1 LIIVLVPLNLVILQL
16 VATHPQFLVMTMM
29 HVLMTTATHTL
40 DVLTLQ
46 LIVMITTLV
55 PMITVTQALG
65 ATMNAMN
72 ANIKMLA
79 IL

>member
-1 LIIVLVPLNLVILQL
+1 VPVPLNLVILQL
-16 VATHPQFLVMTMM
+16 VVTHLLFHAMTMM

-40 DVLTLQ
+40 DVLILQ
-46 LIVMITTLV
+46 LIAMITTLV
-55 PMITVTQALG
+55 PMITVMQALD

-79 IL
+79 IP

>member
-1 LIIVLVPLNLVILQL
+1 VILQL
-16 VATHPQFLVMTMM
+16 VATHPQFLAMTMM
-29 HVLMTTATHTL
+29 HVLMTTATLPL
-40 DVLTLQ
+40 DVLIPR

-55 PMITVTQALG
+55 PMITVTQALD

-72 ANIKMLA
+72 ANTKMLV